1 MPETGTSGDKMPGD
15 RNAAPSG
22 GDEPEEGGG
31 GGGRTPGRGTAREAG
46 RPAGCGEQTRV
57 RDTRCAVRTRNTLRK
72 AGGCTGETQGPVP
85 RALPGAERRTRRRA
99 RLRHGPAAGTAGHGR
114 PAPLLR
120 LRSPLSIPI
129 INKPPVLPEY
139 AARPETGRRGF
150 RRKGGDV
157 RTSRRQGTRSGCG
170 AASRVRLPCSAGP
183 ETRQEHG
190 GRSRPADKTE
200 TLRPEPTGRRTQAQ
214 GRRSRPADGR
224 ASRRKRTKI
233 GVGRTSGACFSFP
246 DGTDYLKRPDG

>member
-15 RNAAPSG
+15 RNAATSG
-22 GDEPEEGGG
+22 GDEPEGGGGGGGG

-46 RPAGCGEQTRV
+46 RPAGYGEQTRV
-57 RDTRCAVRTRNTLRK
+57 RDTRCAVRK

-99 RLRHGPAAGTAGHGR
+99 RLRHGPAARTAGHGR

-183 ETRQEHG
+183 ADEQKHG
-190 GRSRPADKTE
+190 GRSRPADETE
-200 TLRPEPTGRRTQAQ
+200 TRGPEPTGRRTPGKDARPAGS
-214 GRRSRPADGR
+214 GRRSASDGHPGR
-224 ASRRKRTKI
+224 VFPSRT
-233 GVGRTSGACFSFP
+233 GQT
-246 DGTDYLKRPDG
+246 T

>member
-1 MPETGTSGDKMPGD
+1 MPETGTSGNKMPGD
-15 RNAAPSG
+15 RNAATSG
-22 GDEPEEGGG
+22 GDEPEGGEGGG
-31 GGGRTPGRGTAREAG
+31 GRRRRRRRTPGRGTAREAG
-46 RPAGCGEQTRV
+46 RPAGYGEQTRV

-72 AGGCTGETQGPVP
+72 AGGCAGETQGPVP

-99 RLRHGPAAGTAGHGR
+99 RLRHGPAAGTTGHDR

-150 RRKGGDV
+150 RRKGVMSGLRDV
-157 RTSRRQGTRSGCG
+157 RERAPAAGPLHGSDSPAPQVRRRDRNTEAGAVRLTDARQGR
-170 AASRVRLPCSAGP
+170 AA
-183 ETRQEHG
+183 
-190 GRSRPADKTE
+190 
-200 TLRPEPTGRRTQAQ
+200 
-214 GRRSRPADGR
+214 
-224 ASRRKRTKI
+224 RRKRTDI

-246 DGTDYLKRPDG
+246 DGADYLKRPDG

>member
-1 MPETGTSGDKMPGD
+1 MSRRRE
-15 RNAAPSG
+15 
-22 GDEPEEGGG
+22 EEEEEEGRLGG
-31 GGGRTPGRGTAREAG
+31 ARRGRRED
-46 RPAGCGEQTRV
+46 R
-57 RDTRCAVRTRNTLRK
+57 RDTGCAVRTRNTLRK

-99 RLRHGPAAGTAGHGR
+99 RLRHGPAAGTAGHDR

-183 ETRQEHG
+183 ETRQKHG
-190 GRSRPADKTE
+190 GRSRPAD
-200 TLRPEPTGRRTQAQ
+200 GRRHKDA
-214 GRRSRPADGR
+214 GADRQGR
-224 ASRRKRTKI
+224 ASRRKRTDI

-246 DGTDYLKRPDG
+246 DGADYLKRPDG